1 MTAPFSTA
9 PSPAPESGRT
19 LPSSAENTKP
29 LTLAELPEEIT
40 AAQAFEV
47 LKAGE
52 APLVDIR
59 SPMEWVQSG
68 IPEGATPISI
78 HEPGFLEKL
87 DALLGGDKSKPFML
101 ICRTGNRSPH
111 IFQALKERGYSRVYE
126 VPEGLFGSYR
136 SPHPGWANR
145 GLPLKPYNPYLM
157 E

>member
-1 MTAPFSTA
+1 MSAQFSSQA
-9 PSPAPESGRT
+9 QDLA
-19 LPSSAENTKP
+19 SSATPQSK
-29 LTLAELPEEIT
+29 TVRLADLPEMLT
-40 AAQAFEV
+40 ADQAYQV
-47 LKAGE
+47 MLSGE
-52 APLVDIR
+52 APLIDIR

-68 IPEGATPISI
+68 VPEGAHPISI

-87 DALLGGDKSKPFML
+87 DALLEGDKSKPFML

-111 IFQALKERGYSRVYE
+111 IFQALKQHGYSNVYE

-145 GLPLKPYNPYLM
+145 GLPLKPYNPYLA